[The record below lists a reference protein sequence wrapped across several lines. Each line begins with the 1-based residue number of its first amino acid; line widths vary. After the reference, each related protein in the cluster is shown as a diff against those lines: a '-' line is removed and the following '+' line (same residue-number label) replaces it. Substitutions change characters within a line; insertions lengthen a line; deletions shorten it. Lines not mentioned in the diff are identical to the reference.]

1 MNTHMIKIL
10 VLNEVRLRM
19 RRLST
24 LVALLAVVAIS
35 WAMIPDPRSGTAF
48 MAVDNARIL
57 YTSAALSLGSAMLGG
72 LLFGLGGFYLVRGRI
87 GEDIR
92 SGTGSVIAA
101 TGVGNVL
108 FLFSRW
114 LGGVVY
120 LVGLI
125 IAFMGAILVCHA
137 LRGDGPIE
145 PLVYLQTYA
154 MLLLPMAFFAA
165 SCAILFDSFGPLM
178 GKGGDILYFVW
189 WSAQLSLAPLAAL
202 HKLPSDTW
210 LLFDFNGMAMA
221 WASLGAHFDL
231 ANMSV
236 GASEF
241 DPALATVTLPAAFWS
256 TRVILMRCA
265 SALVAL
271 LVLLPASFLF
281 HRFSPD
287 RVKLAAAS
295 KRRSP
300 LALINQ
306 WLRPLSRLVQ
316 PLFRLAAAL
325 PGFWGQVV
333 ADVALTLAASPAAIA
348 ALIVAFGA
356 SLLVTS
362 PVLGPLT
369 MVCVAFWGV
378 LVADLCTRDYQ
389 AGIEDMTGALRG
401 GIAQRYGRQ
410 LAATGLLGFLF
421 MAVIA
426 VRWAI
431 HEPLRAGALVVGI
444 VSLSALASLFG
455 RCSRTPRLFM
465 GLFLFGLYVAVNAIT
480 VPMIDIVGFN
490 GVANTGTVL
499 TQLAIAITAALA
511 GYAYNGRRV

>member
-1 MNTHMIKIL
+1 MNCHMIKVL

-35 WAMIPDPRSGTAF
+35 WAMIPDPSSGTAF

-57 YTSAALSLGSAMLGG
+57 YTSASLSLGSAMMGG

-101 TGVGNVL
+101 TGVGNAL
-108 FLFSRW
+108 FLYGRW

-120 LVGLI
+120 LLALI
-125 IAFMGAILVCHA
+125 LAFMGAILVCHA

-145 PLVYLQTYA
+145 LLVYLQTYA
-154 MLLLPMAFFAA
+154 LLLLPMVFFAV
-165 SCAILFDSFGPLM
+165 SCAILFDSFAPLM

-189 WSAQLSLAPLAAL
+189 WSAQLSLSPLTAL
-202 HKLPSDTW
+202 HKLPSDVL

-221 WASLGAHFDL
+221 WSSLGAHFDL
-231 ANMSV
+231 KNMSV

-256 TRVILMRCA
+256 AKVILMRCA
-265 SALVAL
+265 SALLAL
-271 LVLLPASFLF
+271 LLVLPASFLF

-287 RVKLAAAS
+287 RVKLAAS

-306 WLRPLSRLVQ
+306 WLRPLSKLVQ
-316 PLFRLAAAL
+316 PLFRLAAAI

-348 ALIVAFGA
+348 AVIVAVAA
-356 SLLVTS
+356 SLLGNLPT
-362 PVLGPLT
+362 LGPLT
-369 MVCVAFWGV
+369 MACVAFWGV
-378 LVADLCTRDYQ
+378 LVADLSTRDYQ

-401 GIAQRYGRQ
+401 GIVQRYARQ

-421 MAVIA
+421 MGVVA
-426 VRWAI
+426 VRWSL
-431 HEPLRAGALVVGI
+431 HDPLRAGALVVGI
-444 VSLSALASLFG
+444 VSLSALATLFG

-465 GLFLFGLYVAVNAIT
+465 ALFLFGLYVAVNAIR
-480 VPMIDIVGFN
+480 VPMIDVVGFN
-490 GVANTGTVL
+490 GVANAGTVL
-499 TQLAIAITAALA
+499 TQLGIAIGAALV